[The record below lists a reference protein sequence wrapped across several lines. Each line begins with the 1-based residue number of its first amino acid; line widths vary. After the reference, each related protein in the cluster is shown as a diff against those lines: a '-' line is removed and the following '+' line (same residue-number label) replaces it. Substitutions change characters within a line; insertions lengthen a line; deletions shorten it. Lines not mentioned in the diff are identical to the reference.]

1 MLPEFW
7 WANQIGE
14 YFHITHMI
22 STYFTEN
29 KNILDVL
36 HCCKQIV
43 LAAQNRFLQITDIV
57 VQCGTVTVIAFLV
70 IFAMM

>member
-1 MLPEFW
+1 
-7 WANQIGE
+7 
-14 YFHITHMI
+14 MI